1 MPRGRCRRRRSGGG
15 GPGARRRAW
24 LAAALV
30 ASGIVFGGC
39 GHDAPTIVCI
49 GDSIT
54 EGVTRVGSTDDAGG
68 YPGRLQTR
76 LGASARVVNRGVG
89 GASTRLWLLDSREAA
104 AEDDWWKRFRERW
117 GTAPLPPPGRSLLRA
132 TLERDRPDVVVVLLG
147 VNDVYYER
155 TDPAPPEVVART
167 VARLAT
173 IVSEARATGATVLLG
188 TALPNHRDP
197 PARVAALNAAV
208 GTLAPDHL
216 PTGERFGER
225 DWPRLLADDVHP
237 NGDGY
242 QVLADVLAEE
252 LVRRGL
258 VRQ

>member
-1 MPRGRCRRRRSGGG
+1 VTEKDDPDRQVEVGILARHEGRRHAREKDE
-15 GPGARRRAW
+15 ARRRDEEAPDARGW
-24 LAAALV
+24 RGPRSADRDGV
-30 ASGIVFGGC
+30 A
-39 GHDAPTIVCI
+39 HD
-49 GDSIT
+49 D
-54 EGVTRVGSTDDAGG
+54 
-68 YPGRLQTR
+68 
-76 LGASARVVNRGVG
+76 
-89 GASTRLWLLDSREAA
+89 RE
-104 AEDDWWKRFRERW
+104 KH
-117 GTAPLPPPGRSLLRA
+117 
-132 TLERDRPDVVVVLLG
+132 ERDRPDVVVVLLG